1 MILSVSIAFLLVRCS
16 LFQDGLENE
25 DLAIANNDIKTQN
38 LHRNERDVLIR
49 TRSKLEES
57 QKV

>member
-1 MILSVSIAFLLVRCS
+1 MILSVSIAFLLVRRS